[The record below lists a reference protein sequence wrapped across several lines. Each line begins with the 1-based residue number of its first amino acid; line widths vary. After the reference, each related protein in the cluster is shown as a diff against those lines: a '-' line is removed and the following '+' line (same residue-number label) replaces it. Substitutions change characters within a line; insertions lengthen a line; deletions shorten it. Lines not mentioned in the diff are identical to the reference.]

1 MSPSARK
8 PKKSSPKT
16 QPPRSAEPPRAEWET
31 SQAEIRLA
39 YTPAGRETLDAI
51 TNEVFAKGEERDRES
66 APEIQVGEEVAG
78 RETLAAIA
86 EELRPGVRDELDTL
100 PYGDRISNAPGAK
113 TPSKLPSKLRP
124 GRARSETAPEI
135 TVRQVPA
142 GRETLAAIEAE
153 LRGEDAASA
162 PRSDAPTEAP
172 PPEAQPG
179 EPLEIFEMVTFVVRG
194 SDAARLSTE
203 ALRRRFAE
211 EQLMRRLPVSSAED
225 IDRVDVTP
233 WTVRDTF
240 VVRVWCK
247 LKG

>member
-8 PKKSSPKT
+8 PKKSSPRT
-16 QPPRSAEPPRAEWET
+16 QPPRRAEAPRAEWET

-51 TNEVFAKGEERDRES
+51 TNEVFAKSEDRES
-66 APEIQVGEEVAG
+66 APEIQVAEKPAG

-86 EELRPGVRDELDTL
+86 EELRPGVRQEQATL
-100 PYGDRISNAPGAK
+100 PYGDRISNAPGARTPSRLPGK
-113 TPSKLPSKLRP
+113 TPSKPRP
-124 GRARSETAPEI
+124 RPRSETSPEI

-142 GRETLAAIEAE
+142 GRETMAAIEAE
-153 LRGEDAASA
+153 LRGDGALSA
-162 PRSDAPTEAP
+162 PSDAPVV
-172 PPEAQPG
+172 QPG

-194 SDAARLSTE
+194 SDAARLSTD

-211 EQLMRRLPVSSAED
+211 ERLLHRLPITSADD

-240 VVRVWCK
+240 VVRVWCR
-247 LKG
+247 LKA